1 MRLYAAVS
9 RECRSRA
16 GNLALGSETQEKTRK
31 AKLRVKSQ
39 IFSSDIDHHVAVQY
53 TPFIGDEKRDYV
65 EYTSEAFLSQL
76 HTMAT
81 YTRCSDSVLCAPLYI
96 DVCCLLDYFSRKK
109 VSPSTVAAATAYLFK
124 VPEGRSG
131 PLVGFSEQLR
141 ALERALDGHDDVQAV
156 ISVQDDEKRIVCCGL
171 ACLDMELSGAQD
183 LGREAINAF
192 GEASSRAGGAAPQ
205 TASCLADHGVPTT
218 VVAALGDDQ

>member
-1 MRLYAAVS
+1 MNLNLTRSTRPRETLRGSFTRVS
-9 RECRSRA
+9 FPRRQPGARFGDA
-16 GNLALGSETQEKTRK
+16 GEDGK

-96 DVCCLLDYFSRKK
+96 DVCCLLDYFSREEG
-109 VSPSTVAAATAYLFK
+109 VSVDSRGGDVLFIQGARGSGWSIGRLLGAATGA
-124 VPEGRSG
+124 GTRSRW
-131 PLVGFSEQLR
+131 S
-141 ALERALDGHDDVQAV
+141 
-156 ISVQDDEKRIVCCGL
+156 
-171 ACLDMELSGAQD
+171 
-183 LGREAINAF
+183 
-192 GEASSRAGGAAPQ
+192 
-205 TASCLADHGVPTT
+205 
-218 VVAALGDDQ
+218 